1 MTTRRH
7 GRPLRTAT
15 AGVDLRLFL
24 LTGVA
29 TVLLTRWLLARTGY
43 PKLGGHGTGLH
54 IAHML
59 WGGLLMTA
67 GLVVLLV
74 FLGRRVR
81 LWGSV
86 TGGVGFGLF
95 IDEIGKVVS
104 DGGGY
109 LYRPAAGLIYLA
121 FAGLVVLSRW
131 LVPRGGPPGARAQTA
146 RAADVALSGVVSGL
160 TEGQRRSALR
170 ALDGSTRPV
179 DVALVRLLECV
190 ETAPEQPRVR
200 VPDAVRDAAARGRRA
215 VTALCTHRAT
225 LWVTLGWTV
234 LQGALLLVGVGW
246 DLAAGRLRH
255 EPEWGA
261 VTGLVVCSA
270 VMLGLAVAGV
280 VRLRGDR
287 VRGLGLL
294 RASLLVDLLA
304 GQVFDFVVNQFSAV
318 TNWLIGLGLLTVVS
332 GALRRERRSPC
343 PVAGPIRA
351 PRPGGHRSNKAESWG
366 NV

>member
-7 GRPLRTAT
+7 GRPFRTAT
-15 AGVDLRLFL
+15 AGADLRLFL
-24 LTGVA
+24 LTGIA

-59 WGGLLMTA
+59 WGGLLMAA

-81 LWGSV
+81 LWGAV

-121 FAGLVVLSRW
+121 FAGLVLLSRW
-131 LVPRGGPPGARAQTA
+131 LVRRGGPPGARARTA
-146 RAADVALSGVVSGL
+146 RAADTALTGVVSGL
-160 TEGQRRSALR
+160 TDGQRRSALR
-170 ALDGSTRPV
+170 ALEGSTRPV
-179 DVALVRLLECV
+179 DVALVQLLECV
-190 ETAPEQPRVR
+190 ETAPQRPRAR
-200 VPDAVRDAAARGRRA
+200 MPDLARRAVARGRDA
-215 VTALCTHRAT
+215 VTALVAHRVT
-225 LWVTLGWTV
+225 LWAALAWTV
-234 LQGALLLVGVGW
+234 LQGALLLVGAGW

-280 VRLRGDR
+280 VRLRDDR

-294 RASLLVDLLA
+294 RASLLADLLA

-318 TNWLIGLGLLTVVS
+318 TNWLIGLCLLAVVS
-332 GALRRERRSPC
+332 GALRRARQD
-343 PVAGPIRA
+343 AGGDQCGSR
-351 PRPGGHRSNKAESWG
+351 PRKASSASALS
-366 NV
+366 

>member
-1 MTTRRH
+1 MTNRRH
-7 GRPLRTAT
+7 SGPFRTAT
-15 AGVDLRLFL
+15 AGADLRLFL
-24 LTGVA
+24 LTGIA

-59 WGGLLMTA
+59 WGGLLMAA

-81 LWGSV
+81 LWGAV
-86 TGGVGFGLF
+86 AGGVGFGLF

-131 LVPRGGPPGARAQTA
+131 LVPRGGTPGPRARTA
-146 RAADVALSGVVSGL
+146 RAADAALTGVVSGL

-170 ALDGSTRPV
+170 TLEGSTRPV

-190 ETAPEQPRVR
+190 EAAPERPRVR
-200 VPDAVRDAAARGRRA
+200 LPDAVRDAPARGRRA
-215 VTALCTHRAT
+215 VSVLFAHQVT
-225 LWVTLGWTV
+225 LWAALAWTV

-270 VMLGLAVAGV
+270 VMLGLAVAGMV
-280 VRLRGDR
+280 QLRGDR

-318 TNWLIGLGLLTVVS
+318 TNWLIGLCLLAVVS
-332 GALRRERRSPC
+332 GALRRARQDA
-343 PVAGPIRA
+343 AGDQCGSR
-351 PRPGGHRSNKAESWG
+351 PRKASSASALS
-366 NV
+366 